1 MPYRSL
7 AVVLIGALS
16 VSLVVGCQAAR
27 PTPFERASC
36 STLVKAKQPLEPA
49 LKTVADLGFKY
60 ADVMCLSWT
69 PHVNVDA
76 LVKDFD
82 TEAARVEKALADNK
96 LKVSNLTFDGIETKP
111 FDEYRARF
119 TAVVKLAVRL
129 KAPLIN
135 IMAPSAKSDWADQVA
150 KLKVIHRIAADH
162 GIQLTLET
170 HTGQLTEYPADAE
183 RLCKEVPGLGL
194 TLDPSHYY
202 AGPNQGKCFDNLYP
216 YVMNTGFRA
225 GGMKWEDIQIKWGEG
240 PIDSAAIVRKLE
252 AHGYRGYYVVEYL
265 EGLGKNDAVESSGL
279 FLEWIEGL

>member
-1 MPYRSL
+1 MHCRSL
-7 AVVLIGALS
+7 VTASITGLLLSLAL
-16 VSLVVGCQAAR
+16 GCQSSR
-27 PTPFERASC
+27 PFERASC

-49 LKTVADLGFKY
+49 LKTVAHLGFKY

-82 TEAARVEKALADNK
+82 TEAARVAKALADNK

-111 FDEYRARF
+111 FDEYKTRF

-135 IMAPSAKSDWADQVA
+135 IMAPPAKSDRADMMA
-150 KLKVIHRIAADH
+150 KLKVIHRIAADS
-162 GIQLTLET
+162 GIKLTLET
-170 HTGQLTEYPADAE
+170 HMGQMTEIPADAE
-183 RLCKEVPGLGL
+183 KICKEIPGLGL

-225 GGMKWEDIQIKWGEG
+225 GGMKWEDIQM
-240 PIDSAAIVRKLE
+240 
-252 AHGYRGYYVVEYL
+252 
-265 EGLGKNDAVESSGL
+265 
-279 FLEWIEGL
+279 

>member
-1 MPYRSL
+1 MHCRTLVTASITALLLSL
-7 AVVLIGALS
+7 AL
-16 VSLVVGCQAAR
+16 GCQSSR
-27 PTPFERASC
+27 PFERASC

-76 LVKDFD
+76 LVKDFE

-96 LKVSNLTFDGIETKP
+96 LKVSNLTFDAVETKP
-111 FDEYRARF
+111 FDEYKTRF
-119 TAVVKLAVRL
+119 AAVVKLAVRL

-150 KLKVIHRIAADH
+150 KLKVIHKIAADQ
-162 GIQLTLET
+162 GIKLTLET
-170 HTGQLTEYPADAE
+170 HTGQLTEHPADAE
-183 RLCKEVPGLGL
+183 KLCKEIPGLGL

-202 AGPNQGKCFDNLYP
+202 AGPNQGKSFDNLYP

-225 GGMKWEDIQIKWGEG
+225 GGMKWEDIQMKWGDG
-240 PIDSAAIVRKLE
+240 PIDFATIVRKLE
-252 AHGYRGYYVVEYL
+252 ARGYKGYYVVEYL
-265 EGLGKNDAVESSGL
+265 EGLGKNDSVESSKL
-279 FLEWIEGL
+279 FLEWIRGL